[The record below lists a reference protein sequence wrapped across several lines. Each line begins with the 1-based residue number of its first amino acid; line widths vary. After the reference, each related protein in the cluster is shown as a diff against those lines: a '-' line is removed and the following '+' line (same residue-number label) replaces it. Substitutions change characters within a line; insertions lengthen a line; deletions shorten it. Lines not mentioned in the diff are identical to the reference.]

1 MRSFLRMRNAFRLA
15 LAGIFVTVALSACA
29 ASSNKWR
36 LQFSGG
42 ADSDGTIVIRLL
54 PEDGTPLEAS
64 VDVEDGTGE
73 NAVAKAVVE
82 GLRAQ
87 LPEDLYHVER
97 DDGEDVL
104 IKKRRGVS
112 NFDVVIVS
120 NTVDGVRINPDK
132 E

>member
-104 IKKRRGVS
+104 IKKRRGAS